1 MTIVDTHAH
10 IYHEDEALYPQKD
23 DPYLPPK
30 GLGTVEHL
38 KREVAD
44 NGIGRVVLVQTGSA
58 YQWDNRLLADTAR
71 DNADWAVGVCTLDPA
86 AEESVGELARLAS
99 GFNVKGLRMEPT
111 KLSPAVYDHEGAHR
125 LWQKARELD
134 VVICAHIQ
142 SQFTNELANLLKTY
156 PDVSV
161 VLDHAAY
168 PKAVDG
174 VGSETVKRVLDL
186 AGFQN
191 LHVKLTFAVTGSVEP
206 YPFGDMKAIVKDIVN
221 GFGAGRCMWGSD
233 FPCELWLKKS
243 TYAQHLALVREAW
256 GLSVGE
262 QQAILEETP
271 MRVWFG
277 G

>member
-10 IYHEDEALYPQKD
+10 IYHEDEGLYPKKD

-30 GLGTVEHL
+30 GLGTIEHL
-38 KREVAD
+38 KREMAD
-44 NGIGRVVLVQTGSA
+44 NDIGRVVLVQTGSA

-86 AEESVGELARLAS
+86 AEESVDELVRLAS
-99 GFNVKGLRMEPT
+99 GFKVKGLRMEPT

-142 SQFTNELANLLKTY
+142 SQFTGELASLLQAY
-156 PDVSV
+156 PEVSV

-168 PKAVDG
+168 PKAADG
-174 VGSETVKRVLDL
+174 VGSETVERVLDL
-186 AGFQN
+186 AVFQN
-191 LHVKLTFAVTGSVEP
+191 LHVKLTFAVTGSDEP
-206 YPFGDMKAIVKDIVN
+206 YPFGDMKAIVKKIVN

-243 TYAQHLALVREAW
+243 TYAQHLALVRETW
-256 GLSVGE
+256 DLSAGE

-271 MRVWFG
+271 MRIWFG

>member
-10 IYHEDEALYPQKD
+10 IYHEDEMLYPKKP
-23 DPYLPPK
+23 DPLRPPK
-30 GLGTVEHL
+30 NKGTIAHL
-38 KREVAD
+38 KQNVAD

-58 YQWDNRLLADTAR
+58 YQWDNRLLGDTAKA
-71 DNADWAVGVCTLDPA
+71 NADWTVGVCTLDPA
-86 AEESVGELARLAS
+86 AEESVGELERLVK

-111 KLSPAVYDHEGAHR
+111 KASPVVYDHPNAHR
-125 LWQKARELD
+125 LWQKAQELG

-142 SQFTNELANLLKTY
+142 SQFTGELANLLKAF
-156 PDVSV
+156 PEVPV

-174 VGSETVKRVLDL
+174 VNSETVTQVAEL
-186 AGFQN
+186 ASFGN
-191 LHVKLTFAVTGSVEP
+191 LNVKLTFAVTGSDEA
-206 YPFGDMKAIVKDIVN
+206 YPFGDMKSIVRKIVDAY
-221 GFGAGRCMWGSD
+221 GADRCMWGSD

-243 TYAQHLALVREAW
+243 TYAQHLALVRDAW
-256 GLSVGE
+256 GFSDGE
-262 QQAILEETP
+262 QQAVLAGAA